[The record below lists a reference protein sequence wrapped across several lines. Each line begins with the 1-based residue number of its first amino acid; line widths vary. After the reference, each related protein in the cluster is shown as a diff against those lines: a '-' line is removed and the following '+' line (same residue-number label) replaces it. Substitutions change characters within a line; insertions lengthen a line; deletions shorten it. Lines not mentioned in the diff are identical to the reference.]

1 MSSRF
6 FGWSTPLCGCCA
18 DPKTCC
24 YVTWC
29 LPCAYGDIVQRFPQG
44 SMCCAGN
51 RNGAAAS
58 FLGLIFADFIFSSLK
73 NQKGAGNFILGT
85 AGQAGAEIA
94 EGFLL
99 SESRRLL
106 RKEFNIPNA
115 KDFWHSDFCL
125 GCFCG
130 SCVVCQELREI
141 KIRDEKKREDITII
155 KPPKL
160 ALDFS
165 SDRNILL

>member
-1 MSSRF
+1 MYRFLMSARF

-18 DPKTCC
+18 DPKSCC

-29 LPCAYGDIVQRFPQG
+29 LPCAYGDIVQRFPAG

-58 FLGLIFADFIFSSLK
+58 FLGLIFADCFFSALK
-73 NQKGAGNFILGT
+73 NQKGAGNFIVGT

-99 SESRRLL
+99 SDACYARSSTSPLPQTSGSL
-106 RKEFNIPNA
+106 TFASGASAVLASCA
-115 KDFWHSDFCL
+115 KRCAKLKS
-125 GCFCG
+125 
-130 SCVVCQELREI
+130 ET
-141 KIRDEKKREDITII
+141 KKRRKTS
-155 KPPKL
+155 P
-160 ALDFS
+160 S
-165 SDRNILL
+165 